1 MKKILILAVLAIM
14 AVGSANA
21 QTKVYC
27 EIHAT
32 QLPLKKSVSIQIDFG
47 QKVKAFQADGLVD
60 ENGKALVFNSTIDAI
75 NHMASLGWE
84 VEQTYAVTLG
94 QQNVYHYLLS
104 KVVAEGESAM
114 EGLKTHLQHKAETK
128 NAE

>member
-1 MKKILILAVLAIM
+1 MKKILILAVLAMM

-32 QLPLKKSVSIQIDFG
+32 QVPLKKSVSIQIDFG

-94 QQNVYHYLLS
+94 QQNVYHYLMS

-114 EGLKTHLQHKAETK
+114 DGLRTHLQHKAETK
-128 NAE
+128 

>member
-32 QLPLKKSVSIQIDFG
+32 QLPLKKSVTIQIDFG

>member
-1 MKKILILAVLAIM
+1 MKKFLILAVLAMM

-32 QLPLKKSVSIQIDFG
+32 QVPLKKSVSIQIDFG

-94 QQNVYHYLLS
+94 QQNVYHYLMS

-114 EGLKTHLQHKAETK
+114 DGLRTHLQHKAETK
-128 NAE
+128 